1 MDPFVSA
8 FIVCVVVLAGLSYWK
23 PKNSKVVA
31 STQFKGFQRSFLLVF
46 LIMMAADWMQGPY
59 VYRLYAHYGFTM
71 AENGQLFIAGFG
83 SSLVFGTIAGSMA
96 DKYGRR
102 LLCIMYG
109 ITYMLSCVT
118 KHFNNFGI
126 LMVGRLLGGIS
137 TSILFSAFESWM
149 VSEHQNLAFS
159 GEWLSET
166 FSLMTVGN
174 GITAIVAG
182 WIAQTAVSYANHP
195 VAPFDVSFVFL
206 LLGTLL
212 IGTSWKE
219 NYGDVKTP
227 TMSGI
232 LEAAKRIWNTKS
244 ILYLGIAQSLFEG
257 AMYTFVFMWTP
268 TLEAGGLTI
277 PHGIIFASFMVCC
290 SIGGTLF
297 EVLTHHMAVEHLMRN
312 VFLASAVI
320 MLVPVFTSDTV
331 LCFGAFLLYEIGV
344 GIFWPGMG
352 TLRSK
357 YVPEEMRA
365 TMINL
370 FRMPLNF
377 LVCMIL
383 LYVGSL
389 SVAQVFSICV
399 VFFLLCA
406 ALQHT
411 VIQTAITGA

>member
-1 MDPFVSA
+1 MDPFVCA
-8 FIVCVVVLAGLSYWK
+8 FALCVILLVGISYWK
-23 PKNSKVVA
+23 PKNTKIVA
-31 STQFKGFQRSFLLVF
+31 STQFKGFQRSFLFVF
-46 LIMMAADWMQGPY
+46 FIMMAADWMQGPY
-59 VYRLYAHYGFTM
+59 VYRLYAHYGFSM
-71 AENGQLFIAGFG
+71 AQNGQLFIAGFG

-96 DKYGRR
+96 DKYGRK

-109 ITYMLSCVT
+109 VTYMLSCVT
-118 KHFNNFGI
+118 KHFNDFNI
-126 LMVGRLLGGIS
+126 LLVGRLLGGIS

-149 VSEHQNLAFS
+149 VSEHQNLSFP

-182 WIAQTAVSYANHP
+182 WIAQSAVSYMDHP

-212 IGTSWKE
+212 IATSWKE

-227 TMSGI
+227 TLSAI
-232 LEAAKRIWNTKS
+232 TEAAKRILATKN

-257 AMYTFVFMWTP
+257 SMYTFVFMWTP
-268 TLEAGGLTI
+268 TLEAGGMAI

-297 EVLTHHMAVEHLMRN
+297 EFLTHHMSVEHLMRN
-312 VFLASAVI
+312 VFIASAVI
-320 MLVPVFTSDTV
+320 MAVPIFTNDTV
-331 LCFGAFLLYEIGV
+331 ICFAAFLLFEVAV

-370 FRMPLNF
+370 FRMPLNL
-377 LVCMIL
+377 LVCLIL
-383 LYVGSL
+383 LYVGTL
-389 SVAQVFSICV
+389 TIAQVFSICV
-399 VFFLLCA
+399 VFFTACA
-406 ALQHT
+406 ILQHT
-411 VIQTAITGA
+411 VSQNVEG